1 MVELIKQTKD
11 TVLERL
17 DKAINENGTDR
28 MNVQEV
34 GMLADVVKDLAEAE
48 ESCWEAEYYR
58 SVTEAM
64 EGGSGYDG
72 QMGMRDNQMGYDGMY
87 GAQGGNSG
95 GSNRGGSQGS
105 YRGRSGYRD
114 SRGRYARRG
123 YGSGYHEHIDALKM
137 ELQNA
142 DQQEREQI
150 MNELRGMG
158 VM

>member
-1 MVELIKQTKD
+1 MVEEIYDLKNQLLESMAKEID
-11 TVLERL
+11 ERGIERL
-17 DKAINENGTDR
+17 DKEKVD
-28 MNVQEV
+28 M
-34 GMLADVVKDLAEAE
+34 VKDLAEAE
-48 ESCWEAEYYR
+48 KSCWEAEYYR

-72 QMGMRDNQMGYDGMY
+72 QMGMRDNQMGYDGMS
-87 GAQGGNSG
+87 GAQGGNRG

-123 YGSGYHEHIDALKM
+123 YGSGYHEHVEALKM

>member
-17 DKAINENGTDR
+17 DKVINENGADR

-64 EGGSGYDG
+64 ESSGYDG
-72 QMGMRDNQMGYDGMY
+72 QMDMRGNQMGYDGMSNRS
-87 GAQGGNSG
+87 GGNR
-95 GSNRGGSQGS
+95 GSSQGS

>member
-1 MVELIKQTKD
+1 MVEEIYDLKNQLLESMAKEID
-11 TVLERL
+11 ERGIERL
-17 DKAINENGTDR
+17 DKEKVD
-28 MNVQEV
+28 M
-34 GMLADVVKDLAEAE
+34 VKDLAEAE
-48 ESCWEAEYYR
+48 KSCWEAEYYR

-72 QMGMRDNQMGYDGMY
+72 QMGMRGNQMGYDGMS
-87 GAQGGNSG
+87 GAQGGSRGG
-95 GSNRGGSQGS
+95 GSRGGSQGS
-105 YRGRSGYRD
+105 SRGRSGYRD

>member
-17 DKAINENGTDR
+17 DKAINENGADR

-64 EGGSGYDG
+64 ESSGYDG
-72 QMGMRDNQMGYDGMY
+72 QMDMRGNQMGYDGMS
-87 GAQGGNSG
+87 NRSG
-95 GSNRGGSQGS
+95 GNRGGSQGS

-123 YGSGYHEHIDALKM
+123 YGSGYHEHVEALKM

>member
-1 MVELIKQTKD
+1 MVEEIYDLKNQLLESMAKEID
-11 TVLERL
+11 ERGIERL
-17 DKAINENGTDR
+17 DKEKVD
-28 MNVQEV
+28 M
-34 GMLADVVKDLAEAE
+34 VKDLAEAE
-48 ESCWEAEYYR
+48 KSCWEAEYYR
-58 SVTEAM
+58 SVTDAM

-72 QMGMRDNQMGYDGMY
+72 QMDMRGNQMGYDGMS
-87 GAQGGNSG
+87 GAQGGNRG

-105 YRGRSGYRD
+105 SRGRSGYRD

>member
-1 MVELIKQTKD
+1 MVEEIYDLKNQLLDSMAKEID
-11 TVLERL
+11 ERGIERL
-17 DKAINENGTDR
+17 DKEKVD
-28 MNVQEV
+28 M
-34 GMLADVVKDLAEAE
+34 VKDLAEAE
-48 ESCWEAEYYR
+48 KSCWEAEYYR

-72 QMGMRDNQMGYDGMY
+72 QMGMRGNQMGYDGMS
-87 GAQGGNSG
+87 GAQGGNRS

-123 YGSGYHEHIDALKM
+123 YGPGYHEHIDALKM